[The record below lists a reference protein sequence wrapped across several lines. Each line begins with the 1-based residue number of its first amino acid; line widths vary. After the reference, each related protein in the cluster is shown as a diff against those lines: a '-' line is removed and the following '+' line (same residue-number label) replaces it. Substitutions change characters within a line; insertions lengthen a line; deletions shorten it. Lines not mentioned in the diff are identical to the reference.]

1 MTFTYDPALSSDKD
15 TFRFRLGDTN
25 SAALENE
32 RLEDEEIEATIAAQN
47 TSEALAQCAE
57 ALAAKFFRHATT
69 KQLASAKVS
78 YEKRVDNLLALADR
92 LRSGIESIAA
102 TDIVITGT
110 TKTELDESAADTDLV
125 QSAFSRGQFNNPD
138 AAESMEVAE

>member
-1 MTFTYDPALSSDKD
+1 MTFSYDPALSSTKD

-25 SAALENE
+25 PAALENE
-32 RLEDEEIEATIAAQN
+32 RLEDEEIEATIAAQ
-47 TSEALAQCAE
+47 SVAEALAQCAE

-78 YEKRVDNLLALADR
+78 YEKRVDNLLAFADR

-110 TKTELDESAADTDLV
+110 TKTELDDSAGDSDLV
-125 QSAFSRGQFNNPD
+125 QPAFFRGQFANPD
-138 AAESMEVAE
+138 ATAAREDAE